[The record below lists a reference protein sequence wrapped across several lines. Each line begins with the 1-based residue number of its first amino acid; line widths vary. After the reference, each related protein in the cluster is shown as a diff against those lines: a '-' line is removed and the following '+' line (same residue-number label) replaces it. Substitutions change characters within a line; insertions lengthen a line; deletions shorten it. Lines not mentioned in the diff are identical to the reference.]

1 MQAVAAAMTGEV
13 TSGMPGSMGPMGP
26 PGPPGNNHINSLT
39 HFYNFLSDQYVILFK
54 NQGTNKNFWVT

>member
-26 PGPPGNNHINSLT
+26 PGPPGNNHINNL
-39 HFYNFLSDQYVILFK
+39 LSDILKVSDSVSTSIFLCLFI
-54 NQGTNKNFWVT
+54 NQI